1 MGIVL
6 RGGTVVTAA
15 DYYEADV
22 RIEGEKVVALGNGL
36 AQPQDQILNVEGCYL
51 LPGGIDAHTHFDLPV
66 GETVTADDFSSGT
79 KAAIL
84 GGTTTVIDFAT
95 QFKEETLTQAFNN
108 WQRKAAGKSYSDYAF
123 HMAITD
129 WSEEIAAEMTEL
141 VAKQG
146 VTSFKLYMAY
156 KHVLQVDDAVLLQ
169 ALRQAV
175 KAGAL
180 IALHCENGDI
190 VDDLMKQALAQGQT
204 APSYHPLSRP
214 PEVEA
219 EATARAIA
227 LAEIAQAPLY
237 IVHLTCAG
245 ALNAVAEG
253 KKRGVEVYAE
263 TCPQYLLLDDSRYR
277 LQGFEGAKYVISPPL
292 RAAANQEALWR
303 GLQNGVIHTVATD
316 HCSFNFRGQKEAGRS
331 DFSKIPNGMPGVE
344 NRMGL
349 MYTYGVLPGRISL
362 NQMVALTATEPAKL
376 FGLFPRKGTIAPGS
390 DADLVVWDPR
400 INWAISAQA
409 QAHNVDYTPYEGF
422 RQDGKA
428 LHVFLR
434 GRQVVANGHLDTEH
448 PGGIYLSRKPFQR
461 RKVGEDVFTRC

>member
-15 DYYEADV
+15 DYYKADV
-22 RIEGEKVVALGNGL
+22 RIEGEKVVAVGCGL
-36 AQPQDQILNVEGCYL
+36 AQPRDQILNIESCYL

-66 GETVTADDFSSGT
+66 GETFTADDFVSGT

-95 QFKEETLTQAFNN
+95 QFKGETLTQAFTN
-108 WQRKAAGKSYSDYAF
+108 WQRKAAGKSYADYAF

-129 WSEEIAAEMTEL
+129 WSKEIAAEMPEL
-141 VAKQG
+141 VDKQG

-156 KHVLQVDDAVLLQ
+156 KQVLQVDDAVLLQ
-169 ALRQAV
+169 ALRHA
-175 KAGAL
+175 KNANAL

-190 VDDLMKQALAQGQT
+190 VDALINNALAQGQT

-214 PEVEA
+214 PEAEE
-219 EATARAIA
+219 EATARAIT

-237 IVHLTCAG
+237 IVHLTCEG
-245 ALNAVAEG
+245 ALNAVVAA
-253 KKRGVEVYAE
+253 KKRGVQVYAE
-263 TCPQYLLLDDSRYR
+263 TCPQYLLLDDSRYH
-277 LQGFEGAKYVISPPL
+277 LDGFEGAKYVISPPL
-292 RAAANQEALWR
+292 RAAANQEVLWH
-303 GLQNGVIHTVATD
+303 GLRTGLIDTVATD
-316 HCSFNFRGQKEAGRS
+316 HCSFNFRGQKEAGLS

-349 MYTYGVLPGRISL
+349 MYTYGVVPGRISL
-362 NQMVALTATEPAKL
+362 NQMVAVTATEPAKL

-390 DADLVVWDPR
+390 DADLVVWDP
-400 INWAISAQA
+400 NADGVISAQT

-422 RQDGKA
+422 RQAGKA

-434 GRQVVANGHLDTEH
+434 GRQVVAHGQLGAEH
-448 PGGIYLSRKPFQR
+448 AGGIYLSRKPSVEKGGR
-461 RKVGEDVFTRC
+461 RCFH